1 MWKFPGFPEN
11 VEIYGPTGTLLC
23 RGRYFQKDKTS
34 RALYLDVRNNSHCE
48 PWSSGHLSIFE

>member
-1 MWKFPGFPEN
+1 MWKFPEN